1 MPLEMVWSSPAEGL
15 VETRRKLANA
25 PPSRL
30 EKRIAELADQLE
42 AEEGLRPVGSS
53 RKWHEVLGQ
62 AARVAATETTVLLTG
77 ESGTGKEVLA
87 RLIHRGSRRAKGPF
101 VALNCAALPESL
113 LESELFGHERG
124 AFTGALSSHAGHI
137 EQAAGGTLFL
147 DELGEMSLR
156 MQAMLLRFADT
167 GEMQPVGA
175 VGMVHGCDVRLI
187 TATNRDLQVLI
198 ETGAFRQD
206 LFYRVNVI
214 AILVPPLRDHP
225 EDIPDLLQHYLQR
238 ASITHGMSVP
248 EIDACAIDALIAY
261 GWPGNVRELRNVAER
276 LVLEGFERPVTADDL
291 RFSPTTQNYAELDP
305 AVAESGRTAP
315 LWDQFEAGKNFW
327 AVVYLPFKH
336 RELTRREII
345 ELIHDGLSKT
355 AGSYRNLLALFN
367 LPAADYKRFHAFLR
381 QQHCNLDVRRYRRV
395 ADNAAADK
403 RAVSSVSVRHT
414 AADSRR

>member
-147 DELGEMSLR
+147 DELGEMSLAV
-156 MQAMLLRFADT
+156 QAKLLRVLEQREFQRIGSSRLLKA
-167 GEMQPVGA
+167 
-175 VGMVHGCDVRLI
+175 DVRI
-187 TATNRDLQVLI
+187 IAATNRDLGEEVLSGRFRADLYYRLQVF
-198 ETGAFRQD
+198 E
-206 LFYRVNVI
+206 I
-214 AILVPPLRDHP
+214 AIPPLRERP
-225 EDIPDLLQHYLQR
+225 EDIPALLEHFLEELGLTLGQS
-238 ASITHGMSVP
+238 AEGISP
-248 EIDACAIDALIAY
+248 AALEKMLAHS
-261 GWPGNVRELRNVAER
+261 WPGNIRELRNAVER
-276 LVLEGFERPVTADDL
+276 ALILCDGGRIDVEHLPPAPRWLARISVPADPAAPSTFDDLEAMERSAIEKVLEQTR
-291 RFSPTTQNYAELDP
+291 QNKSKAARML
-305 AVAESGRTAP
+305 GI
-315 LWDQFEAGKNFW
+315 
-327 AVVYLPFKH
+327 
-336 RELTRREII
+336 TRRK
-345 ELIHDGLSKT
+345 LYTRLQRFGLE
-355 AGSYRNLLALFN
+355 
-367 LPAADYKRFHAFLR
+367 
-381 QQHCNLDVRRYRRV
+381 
-395 ADNAAADK
+395 
-403 RAVSSVSVRHT
+403 
-414 AADSRR
+414 